1 MASGPNSYD
10 LLSASL
16 AACTAMTIRLHA
28 RHKNYPLSHV
38 EVAVSTTTRTTTAVA
53 PFNASSRCGA
63 AWTTT
68 SVPNCC
74 EAPTAARSG
83 CAASAR
89 NADAGRAAGSRA
101 AAHRPR
107 TGSGAHQPSFRDH
120 QYKADC
126 YGGRTR
132 EHRWSSAG
140 CWIVLGFGSL
150 GLDTAGNVTVIPG
163 ILVTEVDVKHQ
174 AVRARNPRPSQEFRR
189 RRGGLGLPA
198 RVTDQRFAHRPSSS
212 TMNTI
217 GLGCSI
223 ADGFVPRSGECGCS
237 LMSIS

>member
-38 EVAVSTTTRTTTAVA
+38 EVAVSYHHADD
-53 PFNASSRCGA
+53 NSRGSFQRVITLRGSLDNNQRAQLLRGA
-63 AWTTT
+63 D
-68 SVPNCC
+68 SCP
-74 EAPTAARSG
+74 
-83 CAASAR
+83 
-89 NADAGRAAGSRA
+89 AGMCSQRQECRR
-101 AAHRPR
+101 RPR
-107 TGSGAHQPSFRDH
+107 RRIPSSSASPKNGKRRAPAIFSRPPI
-120 QYKADC
+120 Q
-126 YGGRTR
+126 GRLLRRPYR

-140 CWIVLGFGSL
+140 GWIGLGFGSL
-150 GLDTAGNVTVIPG
+150 AWNGGQRDRDPG